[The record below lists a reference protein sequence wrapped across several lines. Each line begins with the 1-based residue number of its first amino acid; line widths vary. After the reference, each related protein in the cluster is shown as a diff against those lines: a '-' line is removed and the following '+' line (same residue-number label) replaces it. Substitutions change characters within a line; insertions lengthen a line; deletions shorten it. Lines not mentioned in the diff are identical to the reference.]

1 MKTNKFESLVA
12 FVKLFFMMFASVYL
26 CSMAVAF
33 IIDVGIRGI
42 AFDISKY
49 PSITV
54 YMAFSIFWA
63 AFNTSKYRKVEIEY
77 SKKDYS
83 QKDLLV
89 KVRNILASM
98 QLKVEKENSNEI
110 VFRSSLVSPLLFQR
124 VFVRIEADKLRLSGA
139 NYFLERVADKLK
151 R

>member
-1 MKTNKFESLVA
+1 MKNKKFESFVA
-12 FVKLFFMMFASVYL
+12 FAKLCLMMFVSVYL
-26 CSMAVAF
+26 CSMLVAF

-49 PSITV
+49 PSVTV

-63 AFNTSKYRKVEIEY
+63 LFNTSKYRKIDMEF
-77 SKKDYS
+77 SKKDYGK
-83 QKDLLV
+83 KDLLEKV
-89 KVRNILASM
+89 KNILASM
-98 QLKVEKENSNEI
+98 RLKVEKENSNEI

-139 NYFLERVADKLK
+139 SYFLERVADRLK
-151 R
+151 K